1 MTIEEHIVDE
11 KGVDHVLFDKNQG
24 YQVTFNEEDPDPN
37 GLKTT
42 LIDALRLLDDVMFY
56 HPDDGDIKIY
66 AIVVDQDQEQVE
78 FRIEEHGCYTCE
90 MFQRISINRT
100 TGQAKV
106 QSLEEGGRVFSLVFK
121 SDLITMVDI

>member
-11 KGVDHVLFDKNQG
+11 KGVDHILFDKNQG
-24 YQVTFNEEDPDPN
+24 YQITFSEEDPDPT

-56 HPDDGDIKIY
+56 HPDDGDVKIY
-66 AIVVDQDQEQVE
+66 SIVVDQDESQVE
-78 FRIEEHGCYTCE
+78 FRTEEHGCYTCE

-100 TGQAKV
+100 TGRTQV
-106 QSLEEGGRVFSLVFK
+106 QTLQSDGRTFSLVFK